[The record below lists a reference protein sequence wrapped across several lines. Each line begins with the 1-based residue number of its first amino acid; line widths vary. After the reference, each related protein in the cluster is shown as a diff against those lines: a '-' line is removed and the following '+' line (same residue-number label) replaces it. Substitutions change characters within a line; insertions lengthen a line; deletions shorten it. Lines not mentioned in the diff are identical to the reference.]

1 MSTNL
6 PMDPSCSAA
15 APQTRVLA
23 SLFLSSVK
31 QVVKAQLMVFA
42 IERGG
47 GGFFLCEIFR
57 AFHRDIRS
65 HFHSVIAR
73 G

>member
-1 MSTNL
+1 
-6 PMDPSCSAA
+6 MDPSCSAA

-47 GGFFLCEIFR
+47 GGFFAEIFR
-57 AFHRDIRS
+57 ANFHRDIRS